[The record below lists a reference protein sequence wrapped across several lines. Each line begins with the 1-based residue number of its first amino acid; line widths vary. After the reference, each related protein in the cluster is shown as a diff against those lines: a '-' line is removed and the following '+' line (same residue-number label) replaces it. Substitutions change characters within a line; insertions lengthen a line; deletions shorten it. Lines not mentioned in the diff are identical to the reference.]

1 MVALVATMTRRCLEG
16 VTVRRLARDDR
27 GAAAVEFA
35 LVLIPLLVL
44 LLGIIEFGYIFNQ
57 QLTVTNAAREGA
69 RVLAITR
76 DAGDAVA
83 AATSAAS
90 TLTGTPVITTPQVC
104 PATGGGDA
112 EVNVAFAITTITGLE
127 SWVPGV
133 SAIELTGKG
142 VTPCGG

>member
-1 MVALVATMTRRCLEG
+1 MRKIPRSN
-16 VTVRRLARDDR
+16 DR

-57 QLTVTNAAREGA
+57 QLTVTNAAREGS

-76 DAGDAVA
+76 DAGDGID
-83 AATSAAS
+83 AATLAAS
-90 TLTGTPVITTPQVC
+90 TLGGTPVITAPSTC
-104 PATGGGDA
+104 PATGPGDA
-112 EVNVAFAITTITGLE
+112 KIAVSLEVDTITGLE
-127 SWVPGV
+127 AFVPGLGPITL
-133 SAIELTGKG
+133 SGIG

>member
-1 MVALVATMTRRCLEG
+1 MRRF
-16 VTVRRLARDDR
+16 VRVER

-35 LVLIPLLVL
+35 LVLVPLIVL

-57 QLTVTNAAREGA
+57 QLTVTNSAREGA

-76 DAGDAVA
+76 DTDDAIA
-83 AATSAAS
+83 AATNAATS
-90 TLTGTPVITTPQVC
+90 LQSVPTITTPQVC

-112 EVNVAFAITTITGLE
+112 EVVVTLALETITGLE
-127 SWVPGV
+127 AWVPGLG
-133 SAIELTGKG
+133 AITLTGKG